1 MSKDRILK
9 LPEMGDHRK
18 QQSHCYSQSNK
29 EVRRPL
35 QKKRPMILNALR
47 NPKRQRPSYPSFRG
61 ATTVNDYI
69 FVIVMSL
76 PSAFPPRNLL
86 RMKEKTHRKNK
97 SWWKLLNKTRR
108 VRRKANRPFPPVV
121 IDSFSPTTWSR
132 FDQKPWILSDSFWPR
147 PFSNRNDC
155 TCARWSPWRE
165 RGTRKQICRS
175 SVAIYLLT

>member
-1 MSKDRILK
+1 MSKARILK

-35 QKKRPMILNALR
+35 QKTRPMILNALR

-86 RMKEKTHRKNK
+86 RTKEITHRKK
-97 SWWKLLNKTRR
+97 SHDESHWTRHVEWGERPIGHSLPLLLIRSPRR
-108 VRRKANRPFPPVV
+108 HDHDSIRNREFWVTPFGRGR
-121 IDSFSPTTWSR
+121 SPIETTVHALAGH
-132 FDQKPWILSDSFWPR
+132 PGG
-147 PFSNRNDC
+147 
-155 TCARWSPWRE
+155 RE
-165 RGTRKQICRS
+165 ERENIF
-175 SVAIYLLT
+175 VEVL

>member
-1 MSKDRILK
+1 MSKARILK

-29 EVRRPL
+29 EVRRPW

-61 ATTVNDYI
+61 ATTVNDYM

-86 RMKEKTHRKNK
+86 RTKEITHRKK
-97 SWWKLLNKTRR
+97 KVMMK
-108 VRRKANRPFPPVV
+108 V
-121 IDSFSPTTWSR
+121 IEQDTSGEEKGQSAIPSR
-132 FDQKPWILSDSFWPR
+132 
-147 PFSNRNDC
+147 C
-155 TCARWSPWRE
+155 
-165 RGTRKQICRS
+165 
-175 SVAIYLLT
+175 Y